1 MSKLYAIMK
10 DGQKIKTARSL
21 NVAKEL
27 ADQEQAEVFCD
38 GEKIYAPVSVQ
49 PDAAGATVTP
59 DASADEETHATE
71 TEESA
76 DSINTE
82 ETANTETAE
91 KPADTEK
98 PAKTDAK
105 SEVKPTDTADNKPTD
120 NKPAENKSAK
130 SNAKLSVYRLKARM
144 NVREF
149 PSLVAPR
156 LRTAPAG
163 TLVQVFKIENDWLKI
178 KNDNNNGGIAYILYK
193 NGEFAEKVEDSA
205 HE

>member
-1 MSKLYAIMK
+1 M
-10 DGQKIKTARSL
+10 
-21 NVAKEL
+21 
-27 ADQEQAEVFCD
+27 
-38 GEKIYAPVSVQ
+38 SVQ
-49 PDAAGATVTP
+49 PVAAEA
-59 DASADEETHATE
+59 EETV
-71 TEESA
+71 
-76 DSINTE
+76 NTE
-82 ETANTETAE
+82 ETANPETAE
-91 KPADTEK
+91 STESTEPIEPTAQAETADTEK
-98 PAKTDAK
+98 PAKTDTK
-105 SEVKPTDTADNKPTD
+105 SEVKPEVKPTDTVD

-130 SNAKLSVYRLKARM
+130 SNAKLSVYRLKALM

-178 KNDNNNGGIAYILYK
+178 KNGSNGGNNSGNSNNNGGVAYILYK

>member
-49 PDAAGATVTP
+49 PVVAEA
-59 DASADEETHATE
+59 
-71 TEESA
+71 EESA

-105 SEVKPTDTADNKPTD
+105 SEVKPTDTVDNKPTE

-130 SNAKLSVYRLKARM
+130 SNAKLSVYRLKALM

-178 KNDNNNGGIAYILYK
+178 KNGSNGGSNSGNSNNNGGVAYILYK

>member
-49 PDAAGATVTP
+49 PVVAEA
-59 DASADEETHATE
+59 
-71 TEESA
+71 EESA

-82 ETANTETAE
+82 EIANTETA
-91 KPADTEK
+91 EK

-105 SEVKPTDTADNKPTD
+105 SEVKPEVKPTD
-120 NKPAENKSAK
+120 SAENKTAENKSAK
-130 SNAKLSVYRLKARM
+130 SNAKLSVYRLKALM

-178 KNDNNNGGIAYILYK
+178 KNGSNGGNNSGNSNNNGGVAYILYK

>member
-49 PDAAGATVTP
+49 PVAAEA
-59 DASADEETHATE
+59 
-71 TEESA
+71 EESA

-98 PAKTDAK
+98 PAKTDTK
-105 SEVKPTDTADNKPTD
+105 SEVKPEVKPTDTVD

-130 SNAKLSVYRLKARM
+130 SNAKLSVYRLKVLM

-178 KNDNNNGGIAYILYK
+178 KNSNNGGNNSGNSNNNGGVAYILYK

>member
-49 PDAAGATVTP
+49 PVVAEA
-59 DASADEETHATE
+59 
-71 TEESA
+71 EESA

-82 ETANTETAE
+82 EIANTETA
-91 KPADTEK
+91 EK

-105 SEVKPTDTADNKPTD
+105 SEVKPEVKPTD
-120 NKPAENKSAK
+120 SAENKTAENKSAK